1 MPEDKSDVKTKKT
14 DSSVSP
20 ETAHSDANSSATSTS
35 PEAAPVEVTVL
46 SHEGGSQGTPIA
58 EIQAQQINVM
68 TAPVTMVQPNF
79 TAPPLPQG
87 TSDSGKYEEFLL
99 MPDAAWPP
107 PIFLRKSVSAQ
118 ERFYISNRWHSQWA
132 YYDRKAT
139 EAKNTYF
146 SIQRFVVIGGV
157 IVPVIVALG
166 YSLSTVLESIF
177 GWAAGTGRPIIDVIT
192 VVISATIG
200 IAAAIESLYKHGDDW
215 NSYRSAAE
223 ELLAEKSFYDMQSGP
238 YANNPN
244 PFATFVERTE
254 GVIANQ
260 NGKYFQAQQQNL
272 QKQAAQNEDLLERL
286 RGEDEASQNG
296 SGG

>member
-46 SHEGGSQGTPIA
+46 SHEGGAQGTPIA

-79 TAPPLPQG
+79 TTPPLPQG
-87 TSDSGKYEEFLL
+87 TSDTGKYEEYLL

-118 ERFYISNRWHSQWA
+118 ERYYMSNRWHSQWA